1 MNDLTTGNETRAIVT
16 FAIPMLIG
24 NVFQQLYQMVDS
36 IVVGQ
41 GVGKEALGAIGA
53 SVPIIFLMVS
63 LIMGVTMGATIMLS
77 QFYGARD
84 TERLRRTM
92 DTAYIFLFIASVI
105 VSVAGFFLS
114 TPILR
119 AMQTPEEILPHAS
132 EYLRIMFIGMIFLF
146 GYNTVGAVLRGLG
159 DARRPLYFLIVA
171 SILNVVLDL
180 LFVIGFGWGIAG
192 AAWAT
197 VISQGVSF
205 VIGVA
210 YMQRRPELRTTLG
223 SMRFD
228 RPLFRSMLR
237 IGLPTGIQQ
246 SLVSFGFVALTRIV
260 NPFGT
265 DVVAGYTAATRLDSF
280 AMLPAM
286 NLSMAVSTFV
296 GQNLGAG
303 KPERVRRGYAAGMAM
318 GGAISV
324 VLTAVLIV
332 FRDGLIGLFSTDP
345 GVLRYGGE
353 YLTIV
358 TSFYVLFTAMFITGG
373 VLRGAGDT
381 MVQMV
386 ITLIALWGVRIP
398 VAALLSGTMGT
409 LGIWWSI
416 PAGWSVGFALIF
428 GYYLTG
434 RWKRKVLVRP
444 AAAAPAA
451 TG

>member
-210 YMQRRPELRTTLG
+210 YMQRRPELRTTLR

>member
-428 GYYLTG
+428 GYYLTR

-444 AAAAPAA
+444 AAAPAA